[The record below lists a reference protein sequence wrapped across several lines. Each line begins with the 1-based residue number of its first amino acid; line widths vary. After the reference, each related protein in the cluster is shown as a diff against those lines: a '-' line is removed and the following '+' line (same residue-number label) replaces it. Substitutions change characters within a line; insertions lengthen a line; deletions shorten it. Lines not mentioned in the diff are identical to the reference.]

1 MATMLSGTRA
11 MMAAKV
17 LRKEAEDC
25 RKLSESESFKDF
37 VNIPANLREQADW
50 YDEVASAL
58 EQLDTY
64 RRPILHVLDNTTGE
78 SE

>member
-17 LRKEAEDC
+17 LRREAESC
-25 RKLSESESFKDF
+25 RETAKRSRLDGMQH
-37 VNIPANLREQADW
+37 VPGNLRSMADW

-58 EQLDTY
+58 EQLDAY
-64 RRPILHVLDNTTGE
+64 RRPILHNLDNTTGE
-78 SE
+78 TA